1 MKTLRLVAIIVALT
15 ALPVEGQ
22 LEFSGGMNLSQ
33 LSGALGGS
41 DLQGA
46 ANQAGMVFGM
56 DVVIPMGGVGL
67 NLGVDWSQKGVEDVL
82 TDPATQQEVL
92 RLIDLDYIEL
102 PIHIR
107 VPVVSAGAATINLVL
122 GPTLG
127 FRIGCD
133 VTEGLAAA
141 QKCGQVANGP
151 SFKKTDIGGTAGL
164 GISFALGGIVYA
176 GFDMRYTTG
185 MTSINTISADAL
197 RNRTLSIQ
205 THVGLAIF

>member
-33 LSGALGGS
+33 LSGALAGS

-56 DVVIPMGGVGL
+56 DVVIPMGGMGL
-67 NLGVDWSQKGVEDVL
+67 NLGIDWSQKGVEDVL
-82 TDPATQQEVL
+82 NPATQQEVL

-102 PIHIR
+102 PVHVR

-164 GISFALGGIVYA
+164 GISFALSGIVYA
-176 GFDMRYTTG
+176 GFDVRYTTG

-197 RNRTLSIQ
+197 KNRTLSIQ
-205 THVGLAIF
+205 THLGLAIF

>member
-33 LSGALGGS
+33 LSGALAGS

-56 DVVIPMGGVGL
+56 DVVIPMGGMGL
-67 NLGVDWSQKGVEDVL
+67 NLGIDWSQKGVEDVL
-82 TDPATQQEVL
+82 NPATQQEVL

-102 PIHIR
+102 PVHVR

-164 GISFALGGIVYA
+164 GISFALSGIVYA
-176 GFDMRYTTG
+176 EFDVRYTTG

-197 RNRTLSIQ
+197 KNRTLSIQ
-205 THVGLAIF
+205 THLGLAIF

>member
-33 LSGALGGS
+33 LSGALAGS

-56 DVVIPMGGVGL
+56 DVVIPMGGMGL
-67 NLGVDWSQKGVEDVL
+67 NLGIDWSQKGVEDVL
-82 TDPATQQEVL
+82 NPATQQEVL

-102 PIHIR
+102 PVHVR

-164 GISFALGGIVYA
+164 GISFALSGIVYA
-176 GFDMRYTTG
+176 GFDVRYTTG

-197 RNRTLSIQ
+197 KNQTLSIQ
-205 THVGLAIF
+205 THLGLAIF

>member
-33 LSGALGGS
+33 LSGALAGS

-82 TDPATQQEVL
+82 NPATQQEVL

-102 PIHIR
+102 PIHVR
-107 VPVVSAGAATINLVL
+107 VPVVSAGAATIKLVL

-141 QKCGQVANGP
+141 QKCGQVADGP

-164 GISFALGGIVYA
+164 GISFALSGIIYA
-176 GFDMRYTTG
+176 GFDVRYTTG

-197 RNRTLSIQ
+197 KNRTLSIQ
-205 THVGLAIF
+205 PPLGLAIF